1 MIIIKSKDEI
11 KKMKE
16 AGKIIGKLFSVL
28 KNMVKPGITT
38 LELDSFAESFI
49 KKNGAIPAFKG
60 YLGYPAT
67 LCTSVNESVVHEIPS
82 TRKLKLGDIISIDV
96 GTFYNGYYGDAAIT
110 LPMGEISE
118 QKKKLLQV
126 TEEALYRGIETA
138 RVGRR
143 LFDISN
149 TIQTYVEISGF
160 SVVREFIGHGIGKS
174 LHEEPQVPNYGKAGT
189 GPQLRAGMTIAIEPM
204 VNTGTY
210 KVKILKDKW
219 RAVTVDAKP
228 SAHFEHTIAITDGE
242 AEILTK

>member
-1 MIIIKSKDEI
+1 MIILKSKDEI

-16 AGKIIGKLFSVL
+16 AGRIIGKLFSVL
-28 KNMVKPGITT
+28 ENMVKPGITT

-49 KKNGAIPAFKG
+49 KKNNATPAFKG

-82 TRKLKLGDIISIDV
+82 TRILKQGDIISIDV

-110 LPMGEISE
+110 LPVGEISE
-118 QKKKLLQV
+118 EKKKLLQI
-126 TEEALYRGIETA
+126 TKGALYRGIETA

-189 GPQLRAGMTIAIEPM
+189 GPELREGMTIAIEPM
-204 VNTGTY
+204 VNIGTY

-219 RAVTVDAKP
+219 RAVTADAKP

-242 AEILTK
+242 AEILTR